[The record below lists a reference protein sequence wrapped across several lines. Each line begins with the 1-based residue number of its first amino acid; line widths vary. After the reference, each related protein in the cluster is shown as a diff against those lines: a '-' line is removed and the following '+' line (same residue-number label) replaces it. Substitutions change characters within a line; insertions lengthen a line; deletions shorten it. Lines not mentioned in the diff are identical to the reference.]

1 MSEAEKKKAGD
12 LARILSNLGESGQ
25 SAVPTYARG
34 VSDGYRAA
42 KKEWDDNDDSQPGA
56 AP

>member
-25 SAVPTYARG
+25 SAVLTYARG

-42 KKEWDDNDDSQPGA
+42 KKEGDDNDDSQPGA